1 MEKLMPGSP
10 DGGALVR
17 WMLLML
23 SLLTLAMALYAFTLP
38 VIDIPRSHSQL
49 PMLEAWWSLVRLHS
63 LLAIGH
69 WMQVLTLACVVLA
82 SALAMVLNISQR
94 EDAGLRR
101 LRRALAL
108 GAGAALYLVV
118 LRPWLAPGLP
128 WSLLLDPLAF
138 AAGAGGAID
147 LMAFL
152 AAFPS
157 EPRLELIAR
166 YMEREAQGTT
176 RLPALGRF
184 RERANR
190 ALGLALAR
198 VVPAMRS
205 WSQSPDAV
213 LDRSTRAHHRMLEW
227 MQNRRFWVG
236 AVVFGGLFGIAWAL
250 TAGTRGN
257 GVLGI
262 GVVLGVV
269 PLAGFGGIQI
279 NYKFGDDEAR
289 RRIGWLY
296 SLPALTFITCSVA
309 WFAALLLLLLLG
321 FDGAIRIAGMPAE
334 ALWLASTL
342 LFFPVIVA
350 ALLVS
355 IALAVFYQGS
365 LDPRLALRKGSVV
378 ALLGVLLTALFV
390 AVEGAASAQI
400 VTRFGFPDEAGA
412 LIAGTL
418 TALGFAPLRNL
429 VDQRAGR
436 LVESLLPARDL
447 ADGRRETL
455 AVCFVDIGGYT
466 ALSAR
471 DEHGALLLAGVLRKS
486 ARDAAAHHGGRLVK
500 TIGDAAMLCF
510 PSPADAL
517 AGLVEL
523 RQRYARGTA
532 ALEIEALPLHA
543 GMHHGEAVVGR
554 DGDLYGA
561 DVNLSARL
569 QGAAGD
575 GELLAS
581 EAAVAGLGDWQGE
594 RRELRLKNVPQAVRV
609 GVLGW

>member
-1 MEKLMPGSP
+1 MPGSR
-10 DGGALVR
+10 GGPQLMRWTLLV
-17 WMLLML
+17 L
-23 SLLTLAMALYAFTLP
+23 SALTLAMALYAFTLP
-38 VIDIPRSHSQL
+38 VIDIPRSHVEL
-49 PMLEAWWSLVRLHS
+49 PMLEGWWSLVRLHK
-63 LLAIGH
+63 LHPIEH

-82 SALAMVLNISQR
+82 CVLAMVLCISQR
-94 EDAGLRR
+94 EDVGLRR
-101 LRRALAL
+101 LRRALAF
-108 GAGAALYLVV
+108 GAAAVLYLLV

-128 WSLLLDPLAF
+128 LRLLLDPLAF
-138 AAGAGGAID
+138 AAGASGAID

-157 EPRLELIAR
+157 EPRLELVAR
-166 YMEREAQGTT
+166 HLQRQAQPLP
-176 RLPALGRF
+176 RLPALGRA

-190 ALGLALAR
+190 ALGAALAR
-198 VVPAMRS
+198 LVPAMRN
-205 WSQSPDAV
+205 WRQDPDAV
-213 LDRSTRAHHRMLEW
+213 LDRSTRVHHRMLEL
-227 MQNRRFWVG
+227 MQDRRLWIG
-236 AVVFGGLFGIAWAL
+236 AVAFGGLFGVAWAL
-250 TAGTRGN
+250 TAGTPGN
-257 GVLGI
+257 ALLGPGVA
-262 GVVLGVV
+262 LGVV
-269 PLAGFGGIQI
+269 PIAGFVGIGI
-279 NYKFGDDEAR
+279 NYEFGDDDAR

-296 SLPALTFITCSVA
+296 SLPTLTFVTCSVA
-309 WFAALLLLLLLG
+309 WFTAMFLLLLLG
-321 FDGAIRIAGMPAE
+321 FDGVYGIAGMPAE
-334 ALWLASTL
+334 ALWLASSL

-350 ALLVS
+350 ALLLS

-418 TALGFAPLRNL
+418 TALGFAPLRNI

-455 AVCFVDIGGYT
+455 SVCFVDIGGYT
-466 ALSAR
+466 ALSAH

-486 ARDAAAHHGGRLVK
+486 ARDAAEHHGGRLVK

-510 PSPADAL
+510 PSPAAAL

-561 DVNLSARL
+561 DVNLAARL

-581 EAAVAGLGDWQGE
+581 EVAVAGLGDWQGE
-594 RRELRLKNVPQAVRV
+594 RRELRLKNVPVAVLA
-609 GVLGW
+609 GVIGW